1 MLYDSRGG
9 SKAYFRSSEKPL
21 TFCQY
26 RTLINNK
33 ALRLH
38 LPLLV
43 TFGGGVIGNTAGS
56 GPVVGGSSPPPRASG
71 GARQRAPSRHAVATI
86 GRRFGGS
93 GPRVGRVGDSPGP
106 VRLEA

>member
-26 RTLINNK
+26 RTLTNNK

-56 GPVVGGSSPPPRASG
+56 GPVVGGSSPPPRAEE
-71 GARQRAPSRHAVATI
+71 I
-86 GRRFGGS
+86 FEKK
-93 GPRVGRVGDSPGP
+93 
-106 VRLEA
+106 LI